1 MILNLIKKYLS
12 GDSTNDKKNQQIKQ
26 IFDIS
31 VDELDD
37 IPYYFTVDEIGS
49 MLRTSPKKLTKII
62 EEIISSGYRASRT
75 IFRPTG
81 LKTTASMSDILSIL
95 KLENELD

>member
-1 MILNLIKKYLS
+1 
-12 GDSTNDKKNQQIKQ
+12 
-26 IFDIS
+26 
-31 VDELDD
+31 
-37 IPYYFTVDEIGS
+37 